1 MAERMVARVRSALSH
16 VAGRWRALSLWQQ
29 LAAGA
34 VAALIVAGAV
44 AGVRFGLAGGGGSR
58 CDKPLCVEVLGP
70 GGDAVSP
77 MAPVRIRLAGSL
89 DRQAAL
95 AALRISHEP
104 AGRRRFIGDVLTFRP
119 EWPGFAR
126 GVAYDVSLK
135 LAPTQVPKGAAPV
148 DLGFRFVTEGKLNV
162 ASAFPQD
169 GAVEVG
175 LDAAIMVQFS
185 RSVAPLTVIA
195 QRGPDGI
202 LAFDPPVAGQGRW
215 LNTSLYT
222 FTPAGAGWAPSSRYT
237 VRVKA
242 GLANQ
247 LGATLDAD
255 YVFSFSTLTP
265 KVVAFFPPDNS
276 KFVAPLPEIKVGYNQ
291 PVDRASASAAFSL
304 VAREA
309 RAPVAGSI
317 EWTDDRT
324 YVFHPARPL
333 ALDTAFEATVRGG
346 VKTPGGG
353 AASAADVRWTFT
365 TVGLPRVV
373 NTVPA
378 NGSLA
383 AERYGVTL
391 RFNNPMNEKS
401 VELHIAIDPKPAN
414 DPYMN
419 WSPDDTALTIGLAMP
434 PSSPYRVTLS
444 TGAVDRYGAH
454 LAAPL
459 DLRFVTQKMQP
470 SFSLFRSS
478 TSGTFDAYL
487 DPKVGVTA
495 WNLDRVDFA
504 LYSIKREDLISIE
517 SHGMT
522 GPAPA
527 GARLVR
533 SWSEPIASAPLDKP
547 VVVMTRLAPP
557 AAKLPEG
564 VYYLS
569 VTAPGALGGET
580 MPLVVS
586 SVNVVTKWT
595 THDLLV
601 WMVDMRSG
609 AAVAGMP
616 FDVFG
621 PGGSIVASGTTDG
634 QGVARVTT
642 ATPANGIYPG
652 YYVSAESGGRVALSG
667 TQWSNGI
674 NPAAAIAQGGFQF
687 ILPPLVGHL
696 YTDRPIYRPG
706 ETVYFKGVVRKDDDA
721 HYSLPPA
728 TPLRLVITDDRGR
741 EVQSQD
747 VTLSGFGT
755 FDTRLA
761 LSTEASTGQYYARLQ
776 TVVGSPP
783 AGAVS
788 PPAGTLF
795 GPQIAFI
802 PFRVAAFKNPEFEVS
817 LKPSQDAYVNGERV
831 RATVTADLFFGAPLA
846 DAAVN
851 WTVTSQPYF
860 FQSAD
865 YPGFSFSDY
874 TPTYDY
880 SSGPYFQ
887 QQQHVRG
894 TGAGKTDASGAFT
907 FGLPADLS
915 ADPLSQTFTLEATV
929 TDQNGQAVGNFTGVI
944 VHKGQ
949 FYFGMKPKDY
959 VANAGQDATVD
970 VVSLGVDGKAAPGVH
985 ARVSVFSRQWKT
997 VRTRDADG
1005 TQHYSSTPQDTLERT
1020 LDVTTGAGGKGQY
1033 AFRPAKSGEYY
1044 LLAESTDAAGNP
1056 IRSSVEVWVSSGEY
1070 ASWRVGND
1078 DVIQLVADKDQYKP
1092 GETAKILIAAP
1103 FAGSRGLVT
1112 QERGRLLRYDLR
1124 DFATNSEVIEVPIT
1138 EDHVPNVF
1146 VSAMLFK
1153 PPTATD
1159 PLPQLKIG
1167 MADLKVS
1174 TDVKTLNIAITP
1186 DRGTYAPRD
1195 TVHYTIRT
1203 TDSNGNGVPAE
1214 LSLALVDKS
1223 VLSLQDDPA
1232 QPALQAFWSQRPLSV
1247 MSGSSYAVSIDRAN
1261 ELAVRLSQGG
1271 KGGGG
1276 GAGDQTRTFFPNTA
1290 YWDASL
1296 RTGADGRATV
1306 DVKLPDTLTTWRLTA
1321 RGVTADT
1328 KAGEARNEI
1337 VTTKDL
1343 IIRPAVPRFLVAGD
1357 QASLGAIVHNFTG
1370 SPLGVDVSLRA
1381 DGISVVGDAT
1391 RNVTVQPGQDALVRW
1406 QTTAAP
1412 GHDSFNLTFDAK
1424 AGGKSDSVKLT
1435 LPLYSF
1441 FTPETVGTAGEVTG
1455 QASEAIAVPYYVRPD
1470 AGELTVRVA
1479 PSLAAG
1485 VDTALQYIK
1494 EYPYESAETTVSRFL
1509 PQLALRRATKEL
1521 GLTDLSAP
1529 RAGGAL
1535 DALVQRSLQRLYNN
1549 QHVDGGWGWW
1559 SGDDS
1564 DPAITAWVLIGLAE
1578 ASRDRYHVDTNTQ
1591 ANAAR
1596 YLRQQLDLPRDV
1608 LSPQLDL
1615 RAFILYALA
1624 RNGDGDLGRSFALA
1638 EQRTGMSNTGKAW
1651 LALAIKLSGGSMSDP
1666 RVTTLLDELQG
1677 AAIPSA
1683 TGSHWEEA
1691 AYDAGLF
1698 GNSTQTTAQVLQAF
1712 TAFHPDNPLVDGTL
1726 RWLMVAR
1733 KDGHWESPHDTAVS
1747 LLAITDFML
1756 VRKDAQASFTYS
1768 VDLNGSRKLAGK
1780 ADKGKV
1786 RQEDSVVIQMKDLLK
1801 DVTNDLR
1808 IQRSPASA
1816 AGRLYYTAHLRY
1828 FTPADGVEAA
1838 NYGIGVS
1845 HEYALAA
1852 DPTGTPTTRA
1862 NLGDVVRV
1870 KVTLVAPSDLNFLVL
1885 EDNLPA
1891 GLEPI
1896 DTSLRTTPPAIQRQ
1910 VADAQRKSYQ
1920 IDKRYSPFGHT
1931 DVRDNRVVLFA
1942 RFVAKGVYAYT
1953 YFARA
1958 TTPGIF
1964 KLPPATAYEQYFP
1977 EVWGRSD
1984 GGTFEVKDAAAATP
1998 RPAALSA
2005 GGAAPPWLTLPL
2017 DAVEPPAAVRRRGVR
2032 NMRGRAS
2039 SRRRRRRRGGR
2050 RVSGPAGHR
2059 TLPDRSPAATASSP
2073 QTFDPP
2079 SGRSPATR
2087 GRGPCVNTHG
2097 SGFRCRVE

>member
-1 MAERMVARVRSALSH
+1 MFQRTISH
-16 VAGRWRALSLWQQ
+16 LRTAPSRVAGRWRALTLRQR
-29 LAAGA
+29 AALGA
-34 VAALIVAGAV
+34 VAAIILAGVV
-44 AGVRFGLAGGGGSR
+44 AGVLLALPGGSASH
-58 CDKPLCVEVLGP
+58 CDKPLCVDVLGP

-77 MAPVRIRLAGSL
+77 MAPVRIRLAGAL
-89 DRQAAL
+89 DRKAAL
-95 AALRISHEP
+95 AALQISHQP
-104 AGRRRFIGDVLTFRP
+104 AGSRQFVGDVLTFRP
-119 EWPGFAR
+119 EWPGLAR
-126 GVAYDVSLK
+126 GVSYDVSLK
-135 LAPTQVPKGAAPV
+135 LAPTQVPRGAAPV
-148 DLGFRFVTEGKLNV
+148 DLGFRFTTEGKLTV
-162 ASAFPQD
+162 TSAFPQD
-169 GAVEVG
+169 GATEVG

-195 QRGPDGI
+195 KRGPDGI

-222 FTPAGAGWAPSSRYT
+222 FTPSGAGWAPSARYT

-242 GLANQ
+242 GLANE
-247 LGATLDAD
+247 LGATLDGD

-265 KVVAFFPPDNS
+265 KVVAFFPPGNS
-276 KFVAPLPEIKVGYNQ
+276 KFVAPLPEIKVAYNQ
-291 PVDRASASAAFSL
+291 PVDKASASAAFAL
-304 VAREA
+304 VAQA
-309 RAPVAGSI
+309 SRAPVAGAI

-333 ALDTAFEATVRGG
+333 ALDTTFEATVRGG

-353 AASAADVRWTFT
+353 AASAGDVRWSFS

-373 NTVPA
+373 DTMPA

-383 AERYGVTL
+383 ADRYGVTL
-391 RFNNPMNEKS
+391 RFNNPMDQKS
-401 VELHIAIDPKPAN
+401 VEQHITIDPKPAS

-419 WSPDDTALTIGLAMP
+419 WSSDDTSLNIGLAMP
-434 PSSPYRVTLS
+434 PSSPFRVTLS
-444 TGAVDRYGAH
+444 TAAVDRYGAH

-459 DLRFVTQKMQP
+459 DLRFVTQKMQS

-478 TSGTFDAYL
+478 VSGTFDAYA
-487 DPKVGVTA
+487 DPQVGVTA

-504 LYSIKREDLISIE
+504 LYAIKREDLIYAE
-517 SHGMT
+517 THGVN

-527 GARLVR
+527 GAQLVR
-533 SWSEPIASAPLDKP
+533 SWSEPIANAPLDKP
-547 VVVMTRLAPP
+547 VVIMTRLAAPD
-557 AAKLPEG
+557 AKLPEG
-564 VYYLS
+564 VYFLR
-569 VTAPGALGGET
+569 VTAPGALGDES

-595 THDLLV
+595 AHDLLV
-601 WMVDMRSG
+601 WMVDMKTG
-609 AAVAGMP
+609 AAITGMP

-621 PGGSIVASGTTDG
+621 PGGAIVASATTDG
-634 QGVARVTT
+634 GGVARVTT
-642 ATPANGIYPG
+642 ETPANGIYPG
-652 YYVSAESGGRVALSG
+652 YYVSAQSAGRVALSG

-674 NPAAAIAQGGFQF
+674 NPAASIAQGGFQF
-687 ILPPLVGHL
+687 ILPPLVGYL

-741 EVQSQD
+741 EVQSRA
-747 VTLSGFGT
+747 VTLSDLGT
-755 FDTRLA
+755 FDTQLA
-761 LSTEASTGQYYARLQ
+761 LSTEAGTGQYYARLE
-776 TVVGSPP
+776 TVVSSPP
-783 AGAVS
+783 VGGLGS
-788 PPAGTLF
+788 
-795 GPQIAFI
+795 QIAFI
-802 PFRVAAFKNPEFEVS
+802 PFRVAAFKNPEFEVN
-817 LKPSQDAYVNGERV
+817 LKPSKDAYVNGERV
-831 RATVTADLFFGAPLA
+831 TATVTADLFFGAPLA
-846 DAAVN
+846 NAAVS

-865 YPGFSFSDY
+865 EPGFSFSDY
-874 TPTYDY
+874 TPSYDY
-880 SSGPYFQ
+880 TNGPYYQ

-894 TGAGKTDASGAFT
+894 TGIGVTDPSGAFT
-907 FGLPADLS
+907 FSLPADLS
-915 ADPLSQTFTLEATV
+915 SDPLSQTFTLEATV
-929 TDQNGQAVGNFTGVI
+929 TDQNGQAVGNFSGVI

-949 FYFGMKPKDY
+949 FYVGMKPKDY
-959 VANAGQDATVD
+959 VASAGQDATVD
-970 VVSLGVDGKAAPGVH
+970 VVSLGTDGKAVPGVH
-985 ARVSVFSRQWKT
+985 ARVSVFSRQWQT

-1020 LDVTTGAGGKGQY
+1020 LDVTTAADGKGQY
-1033 AFRPAKSGEYY
+1033 TFRPAKSGEYY

-1056 IRSSVEVWVSSGEY
+1056 VRSSVEVWVSSGEY

-1092 GETAKILIAAP
+1092 GDTAKILVAAP
-1103 FAGSRGLVT
+1103 FAASRGLIT

-1124 DFATNSEVIEVPIT
+1124 DFATNSDVIEVPIT

-1146 VSAMLFK
+1146 VSVMLFK
-1153 PPTATD
+1153 PPTASD

-1167 MADLKVS
+1167 MVDLKVS
-1174 TDVKTLNIAITP
+1174 TDTKRLNIAITP
-1186 DRGTYAPRD
+1186 DRTTYAPRD

-1276 GAGDQTRTFFPNTA
+1276 GAGDQSRTFFPNTA
-1290 YWDASL
+1290 YWDAAL

-1321 RGVTADT
+1321 RGITADT
-1328 KAGEARNEI
+1328 RAGEARNEI
-1337 VTTKDL
+1337 VATKDL

-1357 QASLGAIVHNFTG
+1357 QASLGAIVHNFTA
-1370 SPLGVDVSLRA
+1370 SPLDIGVSLKA

-1391 RNVTVQPGQDALVRW
+1391 RKVTVQPGQDALVRW
-1406 QTTAAP
+1406 QATVAP
-1412 GHDSFNLTFDAK
+1412 GRDAFNLTFEAK
-1424 AGGKSDSVKLT
+1424 GGGKSDSVKLT

-1441 FTPETVGTAGEVTG
+1441 YTPETVGTAGQVTG
-1455 QASEAIAVPYYVRPD
+1455 QASEAIDVPYYVRPD

-1485 VDTALQYIK
+1485 VDTAIQYIK

-1509 PQLALRRATKEL
+1509 PQLALRRATKQL
-1521 GLTDLSAP
+1521 GLTDLAAP
-1529 RAGGAL
+1529 ADSSAL
-1535 DALVQRSLQRLYNN
+1535 DALVQRSLQRLYND
-1549 QHVDGGWGWW
+1549 QHPDGGWGWW

-1578 ASRDRYHVDTNTQ
+1578 ASRDGYHVDANAS

-1596 YLRQQLDLPRDV
+1596 YLRQQLDVPRDV
-1608 LSPQLDL
+1608 LSPQIDL
-1615 RAFILYALA
+1615 RAFMLYALA
-1624 RNGDGDLGRSFALA
+1624 RNGDGDLGRSFAVA
-1638 EQRTGMSNTGKAW
+1638 EQRTGMSNTARAW
-1651 LALAIKLSGGSMSDP
+1651 LALAIKLSGGSTTDP
-1666 RVTTLLDELQG
+1666 RLTTLLNELQG

-1683 TGSHWEEA
+1683 TGNHWEEA
-1691 AYDAGLF
+1691 TYDAGLF
-1698 GNSTQTTAQVLQAF
+1698 GNSTQATAQVLQAF
-1712 TAFHPDNPLVDGTL
+1712 TALQPDSPLVDGTL

-1756 VRKDAQASFTYS
+1756 VRKDAQASFGYS
-1768 VDLNGSRKLAGK
+1768 VDLNGSRKLSAK
-1780 ADKGKV
+1780 AEKGKV

-1801 DVTNDLR
+1801 DATNELR
-1808 IQRSPASA
+1808 IQRSPADA

-1828 FTPADGVEAA
+1828 FTPADNVEAA

-1845 HEYALAA
+1845 HEYALAS

-1862 NLGDVVRV
+1862 ALGDVVRV

-1896 DTSLRTTPPAIQRQ
+1896 DTSLRTTPPEIQRQ
-1910 VADAQRKSYQ
+1910 LAAAQRASYQ
-1920 IDKRYSPFGHT
+1920 VDKRYSPFGHT
-1931 DVRDNRVVLFA
+1931 DMLDNRVVLFA
-1942 RFVAKGVYAYT
+1942 RFVAKGVYEYT

-1958 TTPGIF
+1958 TTPGVF

-1984 GGTFEVKDAAAATP
+1984 GGTFEVKDAAAAVAP
-1998 RPAALSA
+1998 RPSA
-2005 GGAAPPWLTLPL
+2005 ISATPAPSPWLSLPF
-2017 DAVEPPAAVRRRGVR
+2017 DAVEPPALVRRRAL
-2032 NMRGRAS
+2032 RAM
-2039 SRRRRRRRGGR
+2039 
-2050 RVSGPAGHR
+2050 
-2059 TLPDRSPAATASSP
+2059 
-2073 QTFDPP
+2073 
-2079 SGRSPATR
+2079 
-2087 GRGPCVNTHG
+2087 
-2097 SGFRCRVE
+2097 